1 MLIVLCITF
10 IHLTHYLENEFYLKL
25 NINTTKVFLVSQYVL
40 ILSMSLRFIDKTK
53 TKTLKKIQSLVK
65 KKSIIKKINIIPTDI
80 VKNTKGKITNFY
92 DTYKKEKEKEK
103 IRLEKKRKSDQKK
116 ELILQKK
123 QIQKEK

>member
-1 MLIVLCITF
+1 
-10 IHLTHYLENEFYLKL
+10 
-25 NINTTKVFLVSQYVL
+25 
-40 ILSMSLRFIDKTK
+40 MSLRFIDKTK

-103 IRLEKKRKSDQKK
+103 IRLENKRKSSSSRF
-116 ELILQKK
+116 
-123 QIQKEK
+123 